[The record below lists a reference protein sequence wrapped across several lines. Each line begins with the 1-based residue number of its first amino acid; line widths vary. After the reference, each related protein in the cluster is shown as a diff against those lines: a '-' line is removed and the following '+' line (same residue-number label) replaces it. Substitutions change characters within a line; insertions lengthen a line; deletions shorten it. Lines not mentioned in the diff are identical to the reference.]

1 MSVKHDNLDALI
13 SLVFWSQFEDY
24 DYFIQSSE
32 HSINERLCN
41 TIREFQEDKI
51 KRNLS
56 DDEAQEFYEFHY
68 EDRIHRLQ
76 NAYPFTVRKST
87 FLTLYS
93 FFESELYRITTN
105 LDKDNKLNEIDEN
118 GIFKY
123 YLFLQDS
130 FDFTISKSL
139 EKRFINYNALRN
151 HFAHNNH
158 KIHDSHFKKIK
169 QIQGVHL
176 KELTEYDIELNIE
189 DPRKIQWLDKELNEL
204 FLNDITEFFKIL
216 VNTLKEN
223 DDFMAVISH

>member
-41 TIREFQEDKI
+41 AIREFQEDKI

-87 FLTLYS
+87 FLILHAFY
-93 FFESELYRITTN
+93 ESELLKIAKNFNYS
-105 LDKDNKLNEIDEN
+105 DNKD
-118 GIFKY
+118 GSAKKY
-123 YLFLQDS
+123 LAH
-130 FDFTISKSL
+130 INNHL
-139 EKRFINYNALRN
+139 EKKVVIHSSLYSRLIQYNDLRN
-151 HFAHNNH
+151 HFAHNNY
-158 KIHDSHFKKIK
+158 KIRESSYDKIKKIK
-169 QIQGVHL
+169 GVNL
-176 KELTEYDIELNIE
+176 KQLHEYDIKLKVE
-189 DPRKIQWLDKELNEL
+189 DPREIESLDRELNEN
-204 FLNDITEFFKIL
+204 FLNDITEFFEIL

-223 DDFMAVISH
+223 DKLTAVISH